1 MLKRKFF
8 ILNIKNII
16 IWFEIW
22 SSIYQATL
30 KLFPSNYV
38 KSHLNTPSQIGKYSH
53 FMTGINRTGTNWI
66 WIFFIYHYYMPRN
79 SQTERKNNKRS
90 FKKLLLTLWYHV
102 ITHELIIWR
111 AYSHLENILWMVSF
125 CRLKCFLNF
134 DGFLIRFIYNIE
146 AYEH

>member
-1 MLKRKFF
+1 MFH
-8 ILNIKNII
+8 
-16 IWFEIW
+16 FE
-22 SSIYQATL
+22 YQKCINL
-30 KLFPSNYV
+30 VRNLIFNLPSNTKTVPFQLREKRFKYA
-38 KSHLNTPSQIGKYSH
+38 SQISKYSH
-53 FMTGINRTGTNWI
+53 FMIGINRTGTNWI
-66 WIFFIYHYYMPRN
+66 WIFFIYHYSMPRN
-79 SQTERKNNKRS
+79 SQIECKNNKRS

-111 AYSHLENILWMVSF
+111 ANYHLENILWMVSF